1 MKHSK
6 IISILLIGITILSTI
21 SPSIVAQE
29 SDDLNLLEKA
39 LIMFFEQT
47 YSLGPMV
54 VPWGVMR
61 LSEPIAFNA
70 EPNVIDIQYMGKAEI
85 IIGVKDLETGEY
97 KQLKDFAPPPLFP
110 VEEYVFS
117 LDLPDNVPEG
127 ALIAR
132 FSPQSLVVSSFET
145 LEGQMKTKLSIVSN
159 IPKDAT
165 LPKDITVR
173 VNISK
178 YSTGANLYLPPK
190 QVRNPISNFLW
201 FLSATG
207 ITFPFPFGSYYSG
220 KRTLDEESIMYVDLV
235 LRVDRFHLAEI
246 TPPQQIEIE
255 PNQLTY
261 VPIEIKNLGSHIDTF
276 SFTINTSIDNE
287 LVVSPP
293 DSITLEPGEVGHT
306 SIGIAS
312 PLSFRDPGTAHSIHI
327 EAYSIYEPDR
337 LFDNTLVIIT
347 RGMYVS
353 EMNTFYFAFFGI
365 IILLGA
371 MLFFYRRRKIL
382 QKLCIKPDEPW
393 ELEKEKKYLDK
404 LEEKDKEKYD
414 ETMKMMKDEY
424 KSSLLWYKHYCKDML
439 KESKEIAAKASSPTS
454 KKSDKP
460 DEIKQKTKPKE
471 LEHKPKKQE
480 KTKNETEQQV
490 VKEDV
495 PKKQEKPEQKN
506 DETSELE
513 KQKRNQA
520 ILKIKKAQEKQ
531 RKKLKL

>member
-1 MKHSK
+1 MKYLK
-6 IISILLIGITILSTI
+6 IISVLLIGITILSTI
-21 SPSIVAQE
+21 SPSVVAQE

-85 IIGVKDLETGEY
+85 IIGVKDLGTGEY
-97 KQLKDFAPPPLFP
+97 KQLKDFTPPPLFP

-117 LDLPDNVPEG
+117 LELPDNVPEG

-132 FSPQSLVVSSFET
+132 FSPQSLVVSSFDT
-145 LEGQMKTKLSIVSN
+145 LEGEMKTKLSIVSD
-159 IPKDAT
+159 IPKDAA

-190 QVRNPISNFLW
+190 QVRNPISSFFW
-201 FLSATG
+201 FFAATG
-207 ITFPFPFGSYYSG
+207 ITFPFPFGKFYSG
-220 KRTLDEESIMYVDLV
+220 KRTLDEESVMFVDLV

-276 SFTINTSIDNE
+276 SFMINTSIDNE

-327 EAYSIYEPDR
+327 EAYSTYEPDKI
-337 LFDNTLVIIT
+337 FDNTLVIVT

-353 EMNTFYFAFFGI
+353 EMNAFYSAFFGI
-365 IILLGA
+365 IILLGVVI
-371 MLFFYRRRKIL
+371 FFYRRRKIL

-393 ELEKEKKYLDK
+393 KLEKEKKYL
-404 LEEKDKEKYD
+404 YR
-414 ETMKMMKDEY
+414 
-424 KSSLLWYKHYCKDML
+424 L
-439 KESKEIAAKASSPTS
+439 KE
-454 KKSDKP
+454 
-460 DEIKQKTKPKE
+460 
-471 LEHKPKKQE
+471 
-480 KTKNETEQQV
+480 
-490 VKEDV
+490 
-495 PKKQEKPEQKN
+495 
-506 DETSELE
+506 
-513 KQKRNQA
+513 
-520 ILKIKKAQEKQ
+520 
-531 RKKLKL
+531 